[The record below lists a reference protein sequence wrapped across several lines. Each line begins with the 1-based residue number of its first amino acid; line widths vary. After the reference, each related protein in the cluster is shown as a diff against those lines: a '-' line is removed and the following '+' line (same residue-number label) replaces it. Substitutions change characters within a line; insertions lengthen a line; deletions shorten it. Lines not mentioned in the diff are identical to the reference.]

1 MARYLKRRRLGRTK
15 VELTELG
22 LGTAPFGE
30 PFVRLE
36 DDGVAAAIERAWTSG
51 IRYFDTSPFY
61 GHGKSELRVG
71 RGLGGRDRDAF
82 VLSTKVG
89 RLLRRPADP
98 TMLEPG
104 FFLGGL
110 PFEVRFDYSYDG
122 IMRSVEDSYQRLGM
136 NRIDLLLIHDLD
148 TWFHP
153 TNGRLEAYRAQ
164 LLTSGAH
171 ALNELRSSGVISA
184 VGAGINECGM
194 IPWFVENMDLD
205 FFLVALRYSL
215 LEQETLDVELPLCA
229 ERGIGIVIGGV
240 FNSGILAT
248 GAREGAMYNYEP
260 AGREILEHV
269 SKLEA
274 VCRSHGVNLHAAA
287 LQFPLAHPLV
297 ASVIPGAHSAAH
309 IEQIVAG
316 IDQPIPET
324 FWLELK
330 ERGLIRPDAPVP
342 DQHSQDQDGP

>member
-1 MARYLKRRRLGRTK
+1 MQ
-15 VELTELG
+15 LTELG

-36 DDGVAAAIERAWTSG
+36 DADVYAAMERAWASG

-71 RGLGGRDRDAF
+71 RGLGDRDRGAY

-98 TMLEPG
+98 AVHVPG
-104 FFLGGL
+104 FFCGGL
-110 PFEVRFDYSYDG
+110 PFEIRFDYSYDG

-153 TNGRLEAYRAQ
+153 AADRLGAYRAQ
-164 LLTSGAH
+164 LLTSGVH
-171 ALNELRSSGVISA
+171 ALSELKASGVISA

-194 IPWFVENMDLD
+194 IPWFVANMDLD

-215 LEQETLDVELPLCA
+215 LEQDTLDVELPLCA
-229 ERGIGIVIGGV
+229 DRGIGIVIGGV

-248 GAREGAMYNYEP
+248 GAREGAMHNYEP
-260 AGREILEHV
+260 AGPEILAHV
-269 SKLEA
+269 SKIEE
-274 VCRSHGVNLHAAA
+274 VCGSHGIDLPAAA

-297 ASVIPGAHSAAH
+297 ASVIPGAQSAAH
-309 IEQIVAG
+309 VEQIAAG
-316 IDQPIPET
+316 IDQRIPAT

-342 DQHSQDQDGP
+342 GRHSRNLDGT

>member
-1 MARYLKRRRLGRTK
+1 MPRHLKRRRLGKTK
-15 VELTELG
+15 VELTQLG

-36 DDGVAAAIERAWTSG
+36 DANVTEAMERAWASG

-71 RGLGGRDRDAF
+71 RGLGDRNRDAY

-98 TMLEPG
+98 VVLEPG
-104 FFLGGL
+104 FFRGGL
-110 PFEVRFDYSYDG
+110 PFEIRFDYSYDG
-122 IMRSVEDSYQRLGM
+122 IMRSVEDSYQRLGI

-153 TNGRLEAYRAQ
+153 STGSLSAYRAQ
-164 LLTSGAH
+164 LLTSGVH
-171 ALNELRSSGVISA
+171 ALNELKSSGVISA

-215 LEQETLDVELPLCA
+215 LEQEMLDAELPLCT

-248 GAREGAMYNYEP
+248 GASVGAMYNYEP
-260 AGREILEHV
+260 AGPEILAHV
-269 SKLEA
+269 TKLEGNY
-274 VCRSHGVNLHAAA
+274 SPP
-287 LQFPLAHPLV
+287 FP
-297 ASVIPGAHSAAH
+297 
-309 IEQIVAG
+309 
-316 IDQPIPET
+316 
-324 FWLELK
+324 F
-330 ERGLIRPDAPVP
+330 
-342 DQHSQDQDGP
+342 